1 MATTLKQFLKLN
13 KTVLKTAVSVLTSDY
28 NTLVNHL
35 DTYVSDI
42 QNMNSNAWSGGKRAN
57 KTYEAAQ
64 KYYKN
69 SVTAVTNFSQVVA
82 ALDAYYQLLVTITN
96 S

>member
-1 MATTLKQFLKLN
+1 
-13 KTVLKTAVSVLTSDY
+13 
-28 NTLVNHL
+28 
-35 DTYVSDI
+35 
-42 QNMNSNAWSGGKRAN
+42 MNSNAWSGGKRAN

-64 KYYKN
+64 KYSKN